1 MKELLNIF
9 PPKVEV
15 KFGENT
21 VEIKS
26 IELQNIS
33 IIGVI
38 ADKLFNKAVAIIKM
52 KLSEQELGLALAQ
65 EFSLLLKDDS
75 KLLIEFLTATTTVDP
90 KILPK
95 ISIEATLFLIN
106 EVIEVNKDFLYQKVK
121 PMVLDLM
128 SKLGKNKKTNG

>member
-52 KLSEQELGLALAQ
+52 NLSEKELGLALAQ